1 MAFFDELGKAISG
14 KSREAATKV
23 RDLTEIL
30 QLKSKLS
37 SEKEKVNKAY
47 INLGKAY
54 YDRHEASAEEE
65 YPEDFEAI
73 RVGLLKISELEEEI
87 ISLEGTRICAVCGA
101 KVEKGAAF
109 CGRCGAQM
117 PLKQEEAEETF
128 DSDDADAASEEE
140 TRQQENTDT
149 VLLSAETTEEIS
161 SATTGR
167 IEE

>member
-54 YDRHEASAEEE
+54 YDRHEVSAEEE
-65 YPEDFEAI
+65 YADDFEAI
-73 RVGLLKISELEEEI
+73 RAGLLKISELEEEG
-87 ISLEGTRICAVCGA
+87 SAQS
-101 KVEKGAAF
+101 VEPK
-109 CGRCGAQM
+109 
-117 PLKQEEAEETF
+117 
-128 DSDDADAASEEE
+128 
-140 TRQQENTDT
+140 
-149 VLLSAETTEEIS
+149 
-161 SATTGR
+161 
-167 IEE
+167 

>member
-65 YPEDFEAI
+65 YQEDFDMI
-73 RVGLLKISELEEEI
+73 RTGLLKISELEEEI
-87 ISLEGTRICAVCGA
+87 VSLEGTRICAECGA

-117 PLKQEEAEETF
+117 PLKQEETEETF
-128 DSDDADAASEEE
+128 NGDDVTFEEKKPQPETEE
-140 TRQQENTDT
+140 TSSGE
-149 VLLSAETTEEIS
+149 EKTEEIS
-161 SATTGR
+161 SLTVGQA
-167 IEE
+167 EE

>member
-30 QLKSKLS
+30 QLKSRLS

-65 YPEDFEAI
+65 YPEDFDTI
-73 RVGLLKISELEEEI
+73 RSGLLKISELEEEI
-87 ISLEGTRICAVCGA
+87 ISLEGTRICAECGA

-117 PLKQEEAEETF
+117 PLKQEETEDIFESCDEEEVSEEGTPQQESAAQVPSAEEK
-128 DSDDADAASEEE
+128 A
-140 TRQQENTDT
+140 
-149 VLLSAETTEEIS
+149 EEIGGLT
-161 SATTGR
+161 AR
-167 IEE
+167 EIEE

>member
-54 YDRHEASAEEE
+54 YDRHEVSAEEE
-65 YPEDFEAI
+65 YADDFEAI
-73 RVGLLKISELEEEI
+73 RAGLLEDFRA
-87 ISLEGTRICAVCGA
+87 G
-101 KVEKGAAF
+101 
-109 CGRCGAQM
+109 GRNYFSGGNEDLRRMWSQSRKRRCV
-117 PLKQEEAEETF
+117 LRTLRR
-128 DSDDADAASEEE
+128 ADAIKAGRDRGDV
-140 TRQQENTDT
+140 RQQ
-149 VLLSAETTEEIS
+149 
-161 SATTGR
+161 
-167 IEE
+167 

>member
-30 QLKSKLS
+30 QLKSKMS

-54 YDRHEASAEEE
+54 YDMHEASAEEE
-65 YPEDFEAI
+65 YPEDFETI
-73 RVGLLKISELEEEI
+73 RAGLLRISELEEEI
-87 ISLEGTRICAVCGA
+87 IALEGTRICAECGA

-109 CGRCGAQM
+109 CGQCGAQM
-117 PLKQEEAEETF
+117 PLKQEETEEAFGSDDVVFEEEESQMERTDAMLLPEENNELKSSGAEE
-128 DSDDADAASEEE
+128 
-140 TRQQENTDT
+140 
-149 VLLSAETTEEIS
+149 
-161 SATTGR
+161 
-167 IEE
+167 

>member
-30 QLKSKLS
+30 QLKSRLS

-65 YPEDFEAI
+65 YPEDFDMI
-73 RVGLLKISELEEEI
+73 RTGLLKIFELEEEI
-87 ISLEGTRICAVCGA
+87 TALEGTRICAECGA

-117 PLKQEEAEETF
+117 PLKQEETEEAFESDDTDTAFDGQNLQPEAAEQVSSAEEK
-128 DSDDADAASEEE
+128 
-140 TRQQENTDT
+140 
-149 VLLSAETTEEIS
+149 TEEINRLT
-161 SATTGR
+161 AGET
-167 IEE
+167 EE

>member
-54 YDRHEASAEEE
+54 YDRHEVSAEEE
-65 YPEDFEAI
+65 YADDFEAI
-73 RVGLLKISELEEEI
+73 RAGLLKISELEEEI
-87 ISLEGTRICAVCGA
+87 ISLEGTRICAECGA

-117 PLKQEEAEETF
+117 PLKQEETEEAF
-128 DSDDADAASEEE
+128 DISDADAAYTEEQP
-140 TRQQENTDT
+140 QQESSIP
-149 VLLSAETTEEIS
+149 VPAAEKKTEEIS
-161 SATTGR
+161 VTAGR
-167 IEE
+167 AEE

>member
-30 QLKSKLS
+30 QLKSKMS

-54 YDRHEASAEEE
+54 YDMHEASAEEE
-65 YPEDFEAI
+65 YPEDFETI
-73 RVGLLKISELEEEI
+73 RAGLLKISEVEEEI
-87 ISLEGTRICAVCGA
+87 IALEGTRICAECGA

-109 CGRCGAQM
+109 CGQCGAQM
-117 PLKQEEAEETF
+117 PLKQEETEDVFGGDDVVFEEEESPVERADAVLMTEENSALKSSGAEE
-128 DSDDADAASEEE
+128 
-140 TRQQENTDT
+140 
-149 VLLSAETTEEIS
+149 
-161 SATTGR
+161 
-167 IEE
+167 

>member
-54 YDRHEASAEEE
+54 YDRHEVSAEEE
-65 YPEDFEAI
+65 FRAGGRNYFSGGNENLR
-73 RVGLLKISELEEEI
+73 RVWSQSRK
-87 ISLEGTRICAVCGA
+87 R
-101 KVEKGAAF
+101 
-109 CGRCGAQM
+109 RCV
-117 PLKQEEAEETF
+117 LRTLRR
-128 DSDDADAASEEE
+128 ADAIKAGRDRGDV
-140 TRQQENTDT
+140 RQQ
-149 VLLSAETTEEIS
+149 
-161 SATTGR
+161 
-167 IEE
+167 

>member
-1 MAFFDELGKAISG
+1 MAFFDELGKAING

-54 YDRHEASAEEE
+54 YDRHEVSAEEE
-65 YPEDFEAI
+65 YADDFEAI
-73 RVGLLKISELEEEI
+73 RAGLLKISELEEEI
-87 ISLEGTRICAVCGA
+87 ISLEGTRICAECGA

-117 PLKQEEAEETF
+117 PLKQEETEETF
-128 DSDDADAASEEE
+128 DSSDADAAYTEEQP
-140 TRQQENTDT
+140 QQESSIP
-149 VLLSAETTEEIS
+149 VPAAEKKTEEIS
-161 SATTGR
+161 VTTGR
-167 IEE
+167 TEE